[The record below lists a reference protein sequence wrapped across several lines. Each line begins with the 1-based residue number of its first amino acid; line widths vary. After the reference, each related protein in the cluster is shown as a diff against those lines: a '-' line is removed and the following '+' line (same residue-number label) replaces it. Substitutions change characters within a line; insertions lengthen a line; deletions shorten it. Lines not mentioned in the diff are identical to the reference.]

1 MQVTE
6 LDSKGL
12 KKNFK
17 ITVGADAISERTD
30 KELKEVGKTAKI
42 AGFRPGQVPIKILQ
56 QRYGKAVQA
65 DVIKQVINGS
75 INDLVV
81 KNKFRPTLSPQ
92 VNIEDYN
99 EGGELSFSVAI
110 ELFPE
115 LPELKFDDVKLER
128 KTFEISDS
136 DISEAAKRIA
146 ERSPQF
152 VDLPKTAKAENG
164 NIVKI
169 DFKGMLDGVAF
180 DGGTAQ
186 DFDLELGSNQFI
198 DGFEKQ
204 LIGAKAGDTRTVKV
218 TFPDQYP
225 AANLAG
231 KAVEFEVI
239 VKAVQEAKT
248 PEINE
253 EFAKARGFADLAA
266 FNDAV
271 RAQLVKEYDQI
282 VRNQLKKQLF
292 DILEEKYDFELP
304 ETMVEMEFKT
314 IWERVKQ
321 SKEDGDESLAGKS
334 EKELEEEY
342 KKVARRRVTLGI
354 LLAEVGTRNKIQI
367 SREEISRAV
376 MQQASQY
383 PGQERQI
390 FEFYQ
395 KNPNRIE
402 DLRGPILEE
411 KAVDFILSNVK
422 FSDVKT
428 SLADLIDVGDE
439 EESGKKS
446 SDSSKSAKKPTKK
459 ADDAPK
465 TKSKKKT
472 DE

>member
-6 LDSKGL
+6 LESKGL
-12 KKNFK
+12 KKSFK
-17 ITVGADAISERTD
+17 IIVGADAIKTKKES
-30 KELKEVGKTAKI
+30 ELKEVGKTAKI
-42 AGFRPGQVPIKILQ
+42 AGFRPGQVPLKILE

-75 INDLVV
+75 VNDLVV
-81 KNKFRPTLSPQ
+81 KNKFRPTLTPQ
-92 VNIEDYN
+92 VSVEQYK
-99 EGGELSFSVAI
+99 EGGELSFNVAL

-115 LPELKFDDVKLER
+115 IPELAFDDLKLER
-128 KTFEISDS
+128 RTFEISQN
-136 DISEAAKRIA
+136 DIDEASKRIA

-152 VDLPKTAKAENG
+152 VDLPKTTKAENG

-169 DFKGMLDGVAF
+169 DFKGTLDGVAF
-180 DGGTAQ
+180 DGGTAE
-186 DFDLELGSNQFI
+186 DFELELGSKQFI
-198 DGFEKQ
+198 DGFEDQ
-204 LIGAKAGDTRTVKV
+204 LIGAKAGDKRTVKV
-218 TFPDQYP
+218 TFPAKYP
-225 AANLAG
+225 SPQLAG
-231 KAVEFEVI
+231 KAVEFEVN
-239 VKAVQEAKT
+239 VKAVQESKA

-253 EFAKARGFADLAA
+253 EFATARGFADLNA
-266 FNDAV
+266 FNEAV
-271 RAQLVKEYDQI
+271 RGQLIKEYDQI

-292 DILEEKYDFELP
+292 DILEEKYTFELP

-321 SKEDGDESLAGKS
+321 SIGDGDELLEGKS

-367 SREEISRAV
+367 SRDEISRAV
-376 MQQASQY
+376 MQQANQY

-411 KAVDFILSNVK
+411 KAVDFILSKAK

-428 SLADLIDVGDE
+428 PLAELIDIGDE
-439 EESGKKS
+439 DETEKKPSKSKKS
-446 SDSSKSAKKPTKK
+446 ASES
-459 ADDAPK
+459 K
-465 TKSKKKT
+465 TKSKKKAS
-472 DE
+472 E

>member
-1 MQVTE
+1 MKVTE

-17 ITVGADAISERTD
+17 ITVDADAINAKTEN
-30 KELKEVGKTAKI
+30 ELKEVGKTAKI
-42 AGFRPGQVPIKILQ
+42 AGFRPGQVPIKVLK

-81 KNKFRPTLSPQ
+81 QNKFRPTLTPQ
-92 VNIEDYN
+92 VNIEEYN
-99 EGGELSFSVAI
+99 EGGELSFSVAL

-128 KTFEISDS
+128 KTFEISES

-152 VDLPKTAKAENG
+152 ADLPKDAKAANG

-169 DFKGMLDGVAF
+169 DFKGTLDGVAF
-180 DGGTAQ
+180 DGGTAE

-204 LIGAKAGDTRTVKV
+204 LIGAKTGDTRVVKV
-218 TFPDQYP
+218 TFPAKYP

-231 KAVEFEVI
+231 KDVEFEVKI
-239 VKAVQEAKT
+239 KAVQEAKT

-253 EFAKARGFADLAA
+253 EFATARGFSDLSA
-266 FNDAV
+266 FNEAV

-321 SKEDGDESLAGKS
+321 SKEDGDEMLAGKS

-354 LLAEVGTRNKIQI
+354 LLAEIGTRNKLQI

-395 KNPNRIE
+395 KNPNRLE

-411 KAVDFILSNVK
+411 KAVDFILGSVK
-422 FSDVKT
+422 FNDVKT
-428 SLADLIDVGDE
+428 AIADLVDVGDE
-439 EESGKKS
+439 DENSEKAESSAKSGKKS
-446 SDSSKSAKKPTKK
+446 ASSSKTKPKKK
-459 ADDAPK
+459 A
-465 TKSKKKT
+465 
-472 DE
+472 EE

>member
-6 LDSKGL
+6 LESKGL

-17 ITVGADAISERTD
+17 IIVGADAIKTKKES
-30 KELKEVGKTAKI
+30 ELKEVGKTAKI
-42 AGFRPGQVPIKILQ
+42 AGFRPGQVPLKILE

-81 KNKFRPTLSPQ
+81 KNKFRPTLTPQ
-92 VNIEDYN
+92 VSVEDYN
-99 EGGELSFSVAI
+99 EGGELSFKVAI

-115 LPELKFDDVKLER
+115 LPELKFDDLELER
-128 KTFEISDS
+128 RTFEIAQS
-136 DISEAAKRIA
+136 DIDEASKRIA

-152 VDLPKTAKAENG
+152 VELPKTAKAENG

-169 DFKGMLDGVAF
+169 DFKGTLNGVAF
-180 DGGTAQ
+180 DGGTAE
-186 DFDLELGSNQFI
+186 DFDLELGSKQFI
-198 DGFEKQ
+198 EGFEDQ
-204 LIGAKAGDTRTVKV
+204 LIGAKTGDKRTVKV
-218 TFPDQYP
+218 TFPAKYP
-225 AANLAG
+225 SAQLAG
-231 KAVEFEVI
+231 KDAEFEVT
-239 VKAVQEAKT
+239 VKAVQESKA

-253 EFAKARGFADLAA
+253 EFATARGFADLNA
-266 FNDAV
+266 FHEAV
-271 RAQLVKEYDQI
+271 RGQLIKEYDQV

-292 DILEEKYDFELP
+292 DILEEKYTFELP

-321 SKEDGDESLAGKS
+321 SKDEGDESLADKS

-342 KKVARRRVTLGI
+342 RKVARRRVTLGI
-354 LLAEVGTRNKIQI
+354 LLAEVGTRNKLQI
-367 SREEISRAV
+367 NREELSRAV
-376 MQQASQY
+376 MQQANQY

-395 KNPNRIE
+395 KNPNRLE

-411 KAVDFILSNVK
+411 KAVDFILSKAK

-428 SLADLIDVGDE
+428 SLAELIDIGE
-439 EESGKKS
+439 EEETEKKP
-446 SDSSKSAKKPTKK
+446 SKSAKSSNGS
-459 ADDAPK
+459 K
-465 TKSKKKT
+465 TKSKKKAS
-472 DE
+472 E